1 LIVSLLSLAIGGN
14 GGLYSTSLTPV
25 SVSKSMSKLSS
36 HYRIIGCVFSIRRA
50 ATSLPFTLSVPVL
63 GASDAGEIA
72 AHQRAQQSGSGQAP

>member
-1 LIVSLLSLAIGGN
+1 
-14 GGLYSTSLTPV
+14 
-25 SVSKSMSKLSS
+25 MSKLSS

-50 ATSLPFTLSVPVL
+50 VTSLPFTLSVPVL